1 MDMYFFCSLL
11 MIWVVHTETL
21 MTKGSLLPNKDY
33 CFWPLRGTR
42 EDAWTRTVAFYPKK
56 NKPPF
61 DEFLSSEIELGP
73 EGVCSLWPDLLSVKP
88 EDSPYR
94 CHLNDTLYL
103 KLATPHCVPLY
114 TVYMN

>member
-1 MDMYFFCSLL
+1 ML
-11 MIWVVHTETL
+11 WVVHAETL

-33 CFWPLRGTR
+33 RFWPLRGTR

-73 EGVCSLWPDLLSVKP
+73 EGVCSLWPDLISVEPGKP
-88 EDSPYR
+88 PYCVR
-94 CHLNDTLYL
+94 LNDTLDL
-103 KLATPHCVPLY
+103 KLPTPQSLPLY
-114 TVYMN
+114 TVYLNLGGK